1 MNNLNLSRLSS
12 NVRLA
17 NPTLI
22 CEMNTEKKN
31 IFYYSDIYMYV
42 MYILCMLDS
51 LDNFLIVLQIIM
63 FYVISFINKQE

>member
-22 CEMNTEKKN
+22 CEMNTEKKTYF
-31 IFYYSDIYMYV
+31 IILT
-42 MYILCMLDS
+42 YICM
-51 LDNFLIVLQIIM
+51 
-63 FYVISFINKQE
+63 

>member
-1 MNNLNLSRLSS
+1 MNNLNLSKLGN

-22 CEMNTEKKN
+22 CRMKTEKKRH
-31 IFYYSDIYMYV
+31 ILLFWHTYV

-51 LDNFLIVLQIIM
+51 LDSMIVLQIIM

>member
-1 MNNLNLSRLSS
+1 MNNLNLSKLG
-12 NVRLA
+12 NNIRLA

-22 CEMNTEKKN
+22 CRIKTEKKK
-31 IFYYSDIYMYV
+31 DILLFWHTYV

-51 LDNFLIVLQIIM
+51 LDSFMIVLQIIM